1 MKTIKIVADSSAN
14 LLELEKTPF
23 AVAPLK
29 VIADTQE
36 FVDDAALDVD
46 AMVSW
51 FDSYKGKSQTSCP
64 NPTDWLEAFADA
76 DEVYCVTITSGLSG
90 SYNAACIAKQ
100 MYEAENEGKRV
111 CVIDSLSA
119 GPELVLIIEKLEQ
132 YIGQGMS
139 FDDICREIEAYKQN
153 TGLAF
158 MLESLKN
165 FAANGRVSPAV
176 AKIAGV
182 LGIRIVGKASD
193 QGTLEPINK
202 CRGVEKSLSAI
213 LSHLKNNGLDKGK
226 VRIAHCMNEGAAQK
240 LKEMIL
246 AQMAQADVQI
256 HHCKGLCSYYAEK
269 GGLLI
274 GFEKM

>member
-29 VIADTQE
+29 VIADTRE
-36 FVDDAALDVD
+36 FVDDAALDVN

-100 MYEAENEGKRV
+100 MYESENEGKRV

-165 FAANGRVSPAV
+165 FADNRYFKGFLKGVKPVIVALILSTGTILLAGVVGFSALTLHAESCILFALLCGVYFLVKKCFKKKLPAV
-176 AKIAGV
+176 A
-182 LGIRIVGKASD
+182 IVGIAAA
-193 QGTLEPINK
+193 L
-202 CRGVEKSLSAI
+202 GVAVCAI
-213 LSHLKNNGLDKGK
+213 ADKF
-226 VRIAHCMNEGAAQK
+226 C
-240 LKEMIL
+240 
-246 AQMAQADVQI
+246 
-256 HHCKGLCSYYAEK
+256 
-269 GGLLI
+269 
-274 GFEKM
+274 